1 MPVDNL
7 QPMVNYGPDFYEAVN
22 NTFRV
27 MQEIT
32 NIPAFIFYS
41 QNSETGDLH
50 TIVSDNVGEEEIKKG
65 EELLRQ
71 IEEEILICDD
81 PENPLALDKNYSHHI
96 WVPISV
102 NRQVMLPH
110 PGEGMARI
118 GVMYFPLNRP
128 LNEEQLL
135 SFYLIAV
142 QAALI
147 QVNAQSMEL
156 WRTSTG
162 MTAEHVPVGVI
173 VLTWSGTVL
182 AANPVAREILGDIP
196 TDMPFN
202 KELWEPLKKTI
213 DQAIQEQKVKEI
225 ELAWENKRGKKME
238 LLFKVSVS
246 YKEGHF
252 YLATLT
258 IEDITARRQREKAL
272 ERADRLK
279 ALSGLVAGAAHEI
292 RNPLSGLKGAVQY
305 LGRDSRLR
313 EEKADYLDL
322 LESEIDRIDEI
333 VGNLQA
339 FALPR
344 NPKRE
349 EIRLEALLDSVLLL
363 LKSQLEKNN
372 IKVTRDFRKSQ
383 LVDVDQE
390 QFKQAILNL
399 LLNAIE
405 AIGPGG
411 GNISLI
417 IDEHEQSTLLYIQD
431 TGGGISSDLLE
442 RIWHPF
448 HSSKEKGTGLGLSV
462 VHSIISAHR
471 GKINVENIDG
481 GASFCI
487 ELPKGVE
494 NE

>member
-1 MPVDNL
+1 
-7 QPMVNYGPDFYEAVN
+7 MVNYGPDFFEAVN
-22 NTFRV
+22 NTFKA
-27 MQEIT
+27 MQEIIK
-32 NIPAFIFYS
+32 IPAFIFYS

-50 TIVSDNVGEEEIKKG
+50 TIVSENMGEKEIKKG
-65 EELLRQ
+65 EELLPK

-81 PENPLALDKNYSHHI
+81 TENPLALEKKYPHHI
-96 WVPISV
+96 WIPISV
-102 NRQVMLPH
+102 NRRVMLPH
-110 PGEGMARI
+110 PGEGIARI
-118 GVMYFPLNRP
+118 GVMYFPLNRSV
-128 LNEEQLL
+128 NEEQVL

-147 QVNAQSMEL
+147 QANAQSMEL

-162 MTAEHVPVGVI
+162 MTAENVPVGVI
-173 VLTWSGTVL
+173 VLTWGGTVL
-182 AANPVAREILGDIP
+182 SANPVAREILGDIP
-196 TDMPFN
+196 TDMPLYP
-202 KELWEPLKKTI
+202 ELWEPLKETI
-213 DQAIQEQKVKEI
+213 DRAVQDQRVKEV
-225 ELAWENKRGKKME
+225 ELTWENNRGKRMD

-246 YKEGHF
+246 HKEGHF

-292 RNPLSGLKGAVQY
+292 RNPLSGLKGAVQF
-305 LGRDSRLR
+305 LGRDPRLR
-313 EEKADYLDL
+313 EEKGDYLKL

-339 FALPR
+339 FSLPR
-344 NPKRE
+344 SPKRE
-349 EIRLEALLDSVLLL
+349 EVKPEVLLDSVLLL
-363 LKSQLEKNN
+363 LKSQLGKNN
-372 IKVTRDFRKSQ
+372 IKVTRDYKKSQ
-383 LVDVDQE
+383 PIKVDQE
-390 QFKQAILNL
+390 QIKQAFLNL

-411 GNISLI
+411 GEISLI
-417 IDEHEQSTLLYIQD
+417 IDDHEKGTLIFIQD
-431 TGGGISSDLLE
+431 TGGGIPSDLLE

-462 VHSIISAHR
+462 VHSIISAH
-471 GKINVENIDG
+471 GGEINVENIDG
-481 GASFCI
+481 GARFCI
-487 ELPKGVE
+487 FLPKGVG